1 MNITRDSKL
10 KDILAEYP
18 QIKERLTEI
27 SPKFKMLSTPMG
39 SGHVGEKRCRH

>member
-27 SPKFKMLSTPMG
+27 SR

>member
-1 MNITRDSKL
+1 MNITRDSRL

-18 QIKERLTEI
+18 QIKEKLTEI
-27 SPKFKMLSTPMG
+27 SPKFS